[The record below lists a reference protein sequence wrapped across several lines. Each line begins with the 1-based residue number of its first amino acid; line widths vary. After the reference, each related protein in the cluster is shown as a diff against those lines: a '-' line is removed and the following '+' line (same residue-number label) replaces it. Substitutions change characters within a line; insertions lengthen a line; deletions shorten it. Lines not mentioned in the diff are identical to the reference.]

1 MQPLFPRPPRRAP
14 LVHALVVLALGGLL
28 AACDRHSAAEVPE
41 SYGHGS
47 SHESSYT
54 DHQIDS
60 RRDSRSFSDTQGIE
74 VNEPLKPSAQGTPNM
89 VPAPSPSPASG
100 HFFPSGS

>member
-1 MQPLFPRPPRRAP
+1 MQPLSPRFTRCRAP
-14 LVHALVVLALGGLL
+14 FVHAVVVLALGGLL

-47 SHESSYT
+47 NHEGSYT

-60 RRDSRSFSDTQGIE
+60 RRDSRSFSDTHGIDLSKE
-74 VNEPLKPSAQGTPNM
+74 DKPAAAAPAATPAGTA
-89 VPAPSPSPASG
+89 APG
-100 HFFPSGS
+100 HFFPAGS

>member
-1 MQPLFPRPPRRAP
+1 MQSLSPRFPRRAT
-14 LVHALVVLALGGLL
+14 LVHAVVVLGLGGLL

-47 SHESSYT
+47 SHERSYT

-74 VNEPLKPSAQGTPNM
+74 VTKEEKSADQTHAATPAGTA
-89 VPAPSPSPASG
+89 APG

>member
-1 MQPLFPRPPRRAP
+1 MQPLSPRFSRRAP
-14 LVHALVVLALGGLL
+14 LVHAVILLVLGGLL

-47 SHESSYT
+47 SHQESFT

-74 VNEPLKPSAQGTPNM
+74 VTKEEKPADAAPAATPTGTA
-89 VPAPSPSPASG
+89 APG

>member
-1 MQPLFPRPPRRAP
+1 M
-14 LVHALVVLALGGLL
+14 LALGGLL
-28 AACDRHSAAEVPE
+28 GACDRHSAAEVPE

-47 SHESSYT
+47 NHQGNYT

-74 VNEPLKPSAQGTPNM
+74 VSNDTKPAG
-89 VPAPSPSPASG
+89 PAPTATPAGTAAPG